1 MRDEAFYAARR
12 RHPDYP
18 HILHVDY
25 RDEETD
31 TRGDRYW
38 RTRRLCEGG
47 RGHMTSEWDL
57 PDSPLGLTIA
67 LATGDVCPRCADAL
81 TTALASQIRI
91 KDPQE

>member
-1 MRDEAFYAARR
+1 MRDGAFYAPC
-12 RHPDYP
+12 HGCDDYP

-31 TRGDRYW
+31 AHGDRHW

-57 PDSPLGLTIA
+57 TGSPLGLAIA
-67 LATGDVCPRCADAL
+67 LAIRDVCPRCADKLATAL
-81 TTALASQIRI
+81 T
-91 KDPQE
+91 PQTQTRETQE